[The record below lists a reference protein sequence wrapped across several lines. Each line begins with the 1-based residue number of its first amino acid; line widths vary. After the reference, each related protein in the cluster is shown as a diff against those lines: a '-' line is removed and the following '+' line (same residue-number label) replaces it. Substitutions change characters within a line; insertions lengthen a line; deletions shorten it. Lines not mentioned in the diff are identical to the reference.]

1 LQETNPFVCSVQQS
15 STIGADPFDTQP
27 AQRLIQSTNKP
38 LQHHPNSALQWPA
51 NENSAPFAVFN
62 ENKVIF
68 RDTSK
73 KVEIKKNPFDGLIN
87 PPKIPLAAM
96 GSHPPCIP
104 SRASAPLVCP
114 GANNDP
120 FNDDFFH

>member
-1 LQETNPFVCSVQQS
+1 MFRSNFSEPRKVTSLEEAFTKLV
-15 STIGADPFDTQP
+15 DMD
-27 AQRLIQSTNKP
+27 
-38 LQHHPNSALQWPA
+38 ALVSGP
-51 NENSAPFAVFN
+51 
-62 ENKVIF
+62 
-68 RDTSK
+68 
-73 KVEIKKNPFDGLIN
+73 EIKKNPFDGLIN